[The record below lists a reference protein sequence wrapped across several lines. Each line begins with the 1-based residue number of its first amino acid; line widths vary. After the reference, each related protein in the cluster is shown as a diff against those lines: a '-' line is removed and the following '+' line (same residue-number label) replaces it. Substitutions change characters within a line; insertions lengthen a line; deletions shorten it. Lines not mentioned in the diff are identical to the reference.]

1 MQLRNVFLA
10 ILIYSLFHLVSI
22 LSCSGNGGSDN
33 EKNGRQFSFGVIADC
48 QYSNYDDYQ
57 NRRYS
62 LSGQKLTE
70 AVNHFNEM
78 DVKFVVQLGDLI
90 DKDYISYD
98 TILPILKNLD
108 VPYYHVIGNHDF
120 SIADTLKDNL
130 IEKLNLRSR
139 YYDFTVKDYR
149 FIILDGND
157 ISFHAYPKET
167 DAYKDAVAFYRKN
180 DIDSPEW
187 NGAIGKKQ
195 LAWLRSLLDKATNT
209 NEKVILMCHFPVYP
223 EDQHNLWNAQE
234 ILELLES
241 YSCVK
246 AYLNGHNH
254 QGNYGFRKGIHYL
267 SFKGMVETEKTS
279 YSEIHVY
286 ADSLKVIGFGRE
298 ENRVLKLNF
307 D

>member
-1 MQLRNVFLA
+1 MHLQNVFLV
-10 ILIYSLFHLVSI
+10 ILIYSVFHLGSI
-22 LSCSGNGGSDN
+22 TSCSEI
-33 EKNGRQFSFGVIADC
+33 EKTGKPFSFGVIADC
-48 QYSNYDDYQ
+48 QYSQNEDYQ

-70 AVNHFNEM
+70 AVSHFNEM
-78 DVKFVVQLGDLI
+78 NIEFVIQLGDLI
-90 DKDYISYD
+90 DKDYVSYD

-108 VPYYHVIGNHDF
+108 IPYYHVLGNHDF
-120 SIADTLKDNL
+120 SISDTLKDKL
-130 IEKLNLRSR
+130 MEKLSLRSR
-139 YYDFTVKDYR
+139 YYDFAVQDYR

-157 ISFHAYPKET
+157 ISFHAHPKET
-167 DAYKDAVAFYRKN
+167 EAYKDAVFFFRKN

-195 LAWLRSLLDKATNT
+195 LTWLRSLLDKANKT

-223 EDQHNLWNAQE
+223 EDQHNLWNARE
-234 ILELLES
+234 VLELLES
-241 YSCVK
+241 YACVK

-267 SFKGMVETEKTS
+267 SFKGMVETEKTA
-279 YSEIHVY
+279 YSKIQVY

-298 ENRVLKLNF
+298 ENRVLKFNF